1 MDKSKAAQELLNTLN
16 DGAKQLPETVK
27 MFVHQYQIWGIVQS
41 VIAGIILLAII
52 IILVL
57 MAIKVSKD
65 EFFDWEEFA
74 ISGCIAFIPI
84 VIDFIWLM
92 VSLYE
97 ATVPELSLIQSILG

>member
-1 MDKSKAAQELLNTLN
+1 M
-16 DGAKQLPETVK
+16 
-27 MFVHQYQIWGIVQS
+27 
-41 VIAGIILLAII
+41 LAII